1 MSARVSSASAGFT
14 LVETL
19 VALAVTAM
27 LATSG
32 TMLMLQT
39 LQGSEAVDERMAS
52 ARKLIATNG
61 LMRADFNLVTKRASR
76 AADGY
81 TLPLG
86 FTGGTPR
93 GDGELMRFVRAGW
106 SDPTG
111 AGARS
116 DLQLVS
122 YRLEDGALIRTAW
135 LRPDPVPDTPRVER
149 VMVEGIVDL
158 DIRYRKAGKWETVW
172 PGTVDGTHPDFVELV
187 LSFSTDDQLT
197 LAYSVGASG

>member
-1 MSARVSSASAGFT
+1 MRAGASSASAGFT

-39 LQGSEAVDERMAS
+39 LQGSEAVDERMES
-52 ARKLIATNG
+52 ARELIATNG
-61 LMRADFNLVTKRASR
+61 LMRADFSLVTKRASR
-76 AADGY
+76 AADGFSS
-81 TLPLG
+81 PRG

-93 GDGELMRFVRAGW
+93 GDGELIRFVRAGW
-106 SDPTG
+106 PDPTELG
-111 AGARS
+111 GRS

-122 YRLEDGALIRTAW
+122 YRLEKGALIRTAW
-135 LRPDPVPDTPRVER
+135 LRPDPVPDTPSVER
-149 VMVEGIVDL
+149 IMVDGIIAL
-158 DIRYRKAGKWETVW
+158 DVRYRKAGKWETVW

>member
-1 MSARVSSASAGFT
+1 MSARALSASAGFT

-52 ARKLIATNG
+52 ARELIATNG

-76 AADGY
+76 GADGF
-81 TLPLG
+81 TPPLG

-93 GDGELMRFVRAGW
+93 GDGDLMRFVRAGW

-111 AGARS
+111 TDLRS

-122 YRLEDGALIRTAW
+122 YRFEDGAVIRTAW

-149 VMVEGIVDL
+149 VMVEGVIDL
-158 DIRYRKAGKWETVW
+158 NIRFRKAGKWEDVW
-172 PGTVDGTHPDFVELV
+172 PGTVDGAHPDFVELV
-187 LSFSTDDQLT
+187 LSFSTEDQLT
-197 LAYSVGASG
+197 LAYSVGASQ